1 MSDAPAVVESRE
13 SDRVLRWVLHNPKR
27 RNAVSP
33 NMLRW
38 IAQRCGELRGEVVV
52 IEGEGELGFCSGF
65 DLTEL
70 AVEGA
75 ASPDETLIAA
85 TDAMVN
91 ADATFV
97 ASITGHVI
105 GAGVELACTCDFRI
119 ATPDVTFRVPAG
131 RLCVVYHA
139 AGLARMH
146 ATLGATLTRSL
157 VLAGDEVSAEQ
168 ADAAGALYRLVP
180 ATERASTTQRLCE
193 SIASQAP
200 GSVRGNR
207 RLLRA
212 LDEKPLPDD
221 LVAAHEEARARTYR
235 SADHAEARAAVRE
248 RRAPKWRDE

>member
-1 MSDAPAVVESRE
+1 MV
-13 SDRVLRWVLHNPKR
+13 
-27 RNAVSP
+27 
-33 NMLRW
+33 
-38 IAQRCGELRGEVVV
+38 I

-105 GAGVELACTCDFRI
+105 GAGVELACTCDFRV
-119 ATPDVTFRVPAG
+119 ATPDASFRVPAG
-131 RLCVVYHA
+131 RLCVVYHG
-139 AGLARMH
+139 AGLGRIH
-146 ATLGATLTRSL
+146 ATLGGTLTRSL
-157 VLAGDEVSAEQ
+157 VLAGEEVTATQ
-168 ADAAGALYRLVP
+168 VDAAGALYRLVP
-180 ATERASTTQRLCE
+180 TEQRAAVTRELGRN
-193 SIASQAP
+193 IAKQAP

-221 LVAAHEEARARTYR
+221 LIAAHEEARAQTYR

-248 RRAPKWRDE
+248 RRVPKVARRVAPLP